1 MIVFFQKKFIPVFAL
16 FFAILVLALMQQ
28 KIAIQIPVNSNFII
42 IVNSILFVIALV
54 NFKRISQLDVSN
66 PNKMVR
72 SVITGTMIKFIIIG
86 GAALWYA
93 IQKKAPLGTYN
104 LLIAMGLYLWYTWI
118 EIGWTKIKKDA

>member
-16 FFAILVLALMQQ
+16 FFAILVLVLMQQ

>member
-16 FFAILVLALMQQ
+16 FFAILALVLMQQ
-28 KIAIQIPVNSNFII
+28 KIAIQIPINSNFII

-93 IQKKAPLGTYN
+93 IQKKANTGIN
-104 LLIAMGLYLWYTWI
+104 FF
-118 EIGWTKIKKDA
+118 

>member
-16 FFAILVLALMQQ
+16 FFAILVLVLMQQ
-28 KIAIQIPVNSNFII
+28 KIAIQIPINSNFII
-42 IVNSILFVIALV
+42 IVNSIFFVIALV